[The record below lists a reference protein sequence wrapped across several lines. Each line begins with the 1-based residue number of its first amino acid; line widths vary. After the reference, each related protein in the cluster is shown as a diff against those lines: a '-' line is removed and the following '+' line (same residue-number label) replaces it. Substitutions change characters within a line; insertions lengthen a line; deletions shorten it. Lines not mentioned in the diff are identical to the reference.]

1 MDWKR
6 ITILLFLPAVL
17 FQSCGGSELA
27 PEERDVTLDR
37 PLLEWR
43 PALRADIPGFYV
55 SREIEGEAAASVLSM
70 EYLFQEDGSY
80 TGAALVLDEN
90 GRPSFQTLSG
100 TWRLEESRLVLDDS
114 EPAEASVAGDHL
126 RLTAPTGTVI
136 LVRRPLT

>member
-100 TWRLEESRLVLDDS
+100 TWRLEESSSFSTIPNRPKPRLR
-114 EPAEASVAGDHL
+114 ATICAW
-126 RLTAPTGTVI
+126 RLPPG
-136 LVRRPLT
+136 R